1 MEYITSG
8 QAADYKWQMDLQ
20 TRLLETDE
28 KDVVLPFINDDQGPL
43 MQMPVTDDPE
53 SYTSSTT
60 ARFYQKNSVIAMPR
74 TEWEERYGKE

>member
-20 TRLLETDE
+20 TSLLETDE
-28 KDVVLPFINDDQGPL
+28 KDVVPL